1 MTAFFNKTCRKC
13 SLALI
18 FLLFL
23 QSTQG
28 QTDFSG
34 LNAILKRNEKILGKE
49 YVVVI
54 QKAGKNIFLKES
66 EEFKL
71 KTPAPIAGSS
81 KWLTTAMVMILVDEG
96 KISLDDPVTKYIPIF
111 GKYMKGYITIRHC
124 LSHTNG
130 LDTEPVGILKIA
142 QKSKFASLE
151 EEVNNF
157 ATKKLIV
164 DNPGEAFAY
173 GGIGINIA
181 GRVIEVVTKKTF
193 DRVITEKLF
202 RPMGMRTATFYN
214 ESGNAPNPS
223 GGAACSAF
231 DYLNFMQMLLN
242 KGTFNNKRILSEK
255 AVQEMLT
262 IQFPALRVRYTPAL
276 AKDFKYALGSWA
288 QERDDAEKGF
298 VFSCPDLVGTWPWID
313 TKRNYV
319 GIVFSKEVIT
329 GQKKELA
336 IQIKE
341 AVDAALEQ

>member
-1 MTAFFNKTCRKC
+1 MTAFFSKTCRKC

-23 QSTQG
+23 QSSMA

-34 LNAILKRNEKILGKE
+34 LNAIIKRNEKILGKE

-71 KTPAPIAGSS
+71 KTPGPIASSS

-96 KISLDDPVTKYIPIF
+96 KISLDDPVTKYIPVF
-111 GKYMKGYITIRHC
+111 EKYMKGYITIRHC
-124 LSHTNG
+124 LSHTTG
-130 LDTEPVGILKIA
+130 LDTEPAGILKIA

-157 ATKKLIV
+157 ATKKQIV

-193 DRVITEKLF
+193 DRVMTEKLF

-214 ESGNAPNPS
+214 ENGNAPNPS
-223 GGAACSAF
+223 GGAVCSAF

-255 AVQEMLT
+255 SVQEMLT
-262 IQFPALRVRYTPAL
+262 VQFPELKVRYTPEL
-276 AKDFKYALGSWA
+276 AKGFKYALGSWV
-288 QERDDAEKGF
+288 QERDEAEKGF
-298 VFSCPDLVGTWPWID
+298 VFSCPGLFGTWPWID

-319 GIVFSKEVIT
+319 GIVFSKELIT
-329 GQKKELA
+329 GQKKELS

-341 AVDAALEQ
+341 AADTALDQ